1 MFYPQTKKS
10 LQINGGLQYAY
21 TVYDRSIEGESH
33 YLHWL
38 CVIGQIC
45 GGGIGAAGL
54 YPWTLGSQHEWS
66 CAV

>member
-1 MFYPQTKKS
+1 MH
-10 LQINGGLQYAY
+10 I
-21 TVYDRSIEGESH
+21 YDRSIEGGSH